1 MRLTVC
7 ILAGGEGKRMKS
19 NLPKVLH
26 LFKHKPMI
34 VHIIEKSLELNTE
47 KIIIITGKHNN
58 LIQKTIKEFIN
69 NDQFNKL
76 SFVIQHNPMG
86 TGHAVSCTLN
96 EYVNNESVLILNG
109 DTPNLTKELLFKFIQ
124 NHNNKILISEIDDPT
139 GYGRIILNNQNNIV
153 KIVEEKDTNTQERL
167 VKLINSGI
175 YFIESKNL
183 IKYIPLIKNKNIQ
196 SEYYLTDIIE
206 LMILDNIDIKG
217 HLINKDEN
225 QLILGVNTAEQLHN
239 LEKL

>member
-34 VHIIEKSLELNTE
+34 VHIIEKSLELNPE
-47 KIIIITGKHNN
+47 KIIIITGRHNN
-58 LIQKTIKEFIN
+58 LIQKTIGQFIDKN
-69 NDQFNKL
+69 KFNKL
-76 SFVIQHNPMG
+76 SFVIQQNPMG

-109 DTPNLTKELLFKFIQ
+109 DTPNLTKELLFTMIP

-153 KIVEEKDTNTQERL
+153 KIVEEKDANKQEKD

-217 HLINKDEN
+217 YLINKDDN
-225 QLILGVNTAEQLHN
+225 QLILGVNTVEQLHN